1 MSLIS
6 RLGVVLGLDAGE
18 FNKNLG
24 IAQERLKGFNQ
35 SIIGSRLGVAAIATG
50 FVAAATSA
58 VRFADGINDIAQ
70 SSELSVQKSGSGLS

>member
-24 IAQERLKGFNQ
+24 IAQQRLQGFNQ

-50 FVAAATSA
+50 LTVAATSA
-58 VRFADGINDIAQ
+58 IRFADSINDVAQ
-70 SSELSVQKSGSGLS
+70 SSEQIGRAHV